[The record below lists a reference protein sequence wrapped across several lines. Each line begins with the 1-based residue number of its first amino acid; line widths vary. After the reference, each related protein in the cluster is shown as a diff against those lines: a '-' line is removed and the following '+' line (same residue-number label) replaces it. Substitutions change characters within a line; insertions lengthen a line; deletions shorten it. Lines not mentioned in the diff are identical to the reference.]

1 MHQHSVTLDFPEELY
16 KRIREAAEENRMPLE
31 SMLLESIA
39 LMYGD
44 SLADNDLSP
53 EALEQLADDQ
63 LWAIVHRQLVLPL
76 DIRLRQLTALG
87 KSGSLSNDEQ
97 AEMERLIAEVDR
109 CVVLRSNALLLL
121 KTRGYDVEQR
131 LKIGA

>member
-63 LWAIVHRQLVLPL
+63 LWAIVHRQLALPL